1 MDQLVLKNQLDKIM
15 ADNLYPNA
23 KSLLSLAKQ
32 QNSNITM
39 KQIQEY
45 LSNQKAY
52 QLTKERKITKKK
64 NISKK
69 SNSSS
74 DKSIT
79 NDSSE
84 SECESEIVKDK
95 YACGKCL
102 LSMKK

>member
-23 KSLLSLAKQ
+23 KSLLSLAKR

-52 QLTKERKITKKK
+52 QLTKERKITKQQMRDANKI
-64 NISKK
+64 N
-69 SNSSS
+69 N
-74 DKSIT
+74 T
-79 NDSSE
+79 TCHNRPQF
-84 SECESEIVKDK
+84 
-95 YACGKCL
+95 
-102 LSMKK
+102 